1 MMRTRLLLTFLLA
14 GAASGQEY
22 SKNEFQALYLHG
34 QMDSGLTRQDPAL
47 AGRFP
52 PKRPHHGFAF
62 SYVPNRTR
70 ISGLKLEVSWMREDI
85 RSAARWGNSRTVRNR
100 SGFWWALNS
109 RTIALPPD
117 SSPSCI

>member
-1 MMRTRLLLTFLLA
+1 VKARNIVQQPNVEFSTMMRTRLLLTFLLA

-47 AGRFP
+47 VGRFA

-62 SYVPNRTR
+62 SYVSNRTR
-70 ISGLKLEVSWMREDI
+70 ISGLKLEVSWRRDDI
-85 RSAARWGNSRTVRNR
+85 RSAAGVGRR
-100 SGFWWALNS
+100 SISLAEGW
-109 RTIALPPD
+109 I
-117 SSPSCI
+117 